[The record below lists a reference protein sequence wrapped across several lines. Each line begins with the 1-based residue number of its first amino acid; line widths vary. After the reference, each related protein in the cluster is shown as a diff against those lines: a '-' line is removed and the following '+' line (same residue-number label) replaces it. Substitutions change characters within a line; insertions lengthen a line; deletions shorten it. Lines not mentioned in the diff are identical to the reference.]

1 MNARYSLIL
10 SVLSTLWTGSVLA
23 AGYPADPGRMLL
35 AGAYSLDEVVSGVKR
50 RYPDKVLSADTVDHN
65 GRQVHRVRIINEKG
79 RVRGL
84 RFDGETGKP
93 LKRRRR

>member
-1 MNARYSLIL
+1 MSAPYSLIL
-10 SVLSTLWTGSVLA
+10 SVLSALWAGGGLA

-35 AGAYSLDEVVSGVKR
+35 AGAYSLDEVVSGVKQR
-50 RYPDKVLSADTVDHN
+50 HPGKVLSADTVNHN